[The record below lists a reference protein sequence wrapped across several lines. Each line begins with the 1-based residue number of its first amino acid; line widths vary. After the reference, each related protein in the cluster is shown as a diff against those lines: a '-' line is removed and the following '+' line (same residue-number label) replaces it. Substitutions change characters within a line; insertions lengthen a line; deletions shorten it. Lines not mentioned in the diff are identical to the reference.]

1 MNLQDQKAS
10 QEYILCHNT
19 SDGIYKNK
27 TNGIK
32 LRSKYDCYE
41 QREKSI

>member
-1 MNLQDQKAS
+1 MNLQDHKTS

-19 SDGIYKNK
+19 PDGIYKNK

-32 LRSKYDCYE
+32 LRSKYGCYE
-41 QREKSI
+41 QREKST